1 MDEKPRSLSELYLG
15 VRTQPLGQRGSGERL
30 VWLARFRDRLET
42 VRFTRF
48 DSQIALGIAILVYFA
63 LTIPSAQRH
72 LWHDELYTY
81 YIAKAPSVA
90 QLLKDVRLDLHPP
103 LGYLSVRASLALFGD
118 NEPATRLPFLMAFLI
133 GSLCL
138 YRFVAERLRP
148 AYGLLAMLVWWS
160 TPFFMYSTEAR
171 PYALVVA
178 FFGIAM
184 LAWERAV
191 LPGRSGSS
199 VVVLGLA
206 VLGMMFS
213 HFYTVFYI
221 WPFCLAELWRWYRS
235 RKFYW
240 AIWAALLI
248 PCVVPLFYLSV
259 LQRYEA
265 GALPPVQQ
273 ASPFKIFGFFYHT
286 LEPEGMM
293 LLLAVTIGL
302 IVVFRRER
310 QTVDQTALMRP
321 LDVAFT
327 AGLLTLPVVLGA
339 ALMRTHGAFFP
350 RYAIPALFAY
360 GVLVAF
366 FVAMYTNASRLAA
379 AAACCVLLATIA
391 GATLITSALN
401 TLRTWGKT
409 TAAAVR
415 TPPLD
420 RVRPELP
427 LVAAS
432 GLTFLEMDH
441 YESPA
446 TVARLYYLSD
456 RSLALRYAHATIFEG
471 GFVTLNQHFPIR
483 ARVAPYA
490 RFVAEHPHFLVVG
503 TPDYAED
510 WLIRRLMDIHATLVY
525 LGSFPIPY
533 KDTQIFEVAMPGASA
548 PGASAAGLTDADVLN
563 GRRQFDGAQSAAAV
577 DHQRTPHLTR

>member
-1 MDEKPRSLSELYLG
+1 MLEA
-15 VRTQPLGQRGSGERL
+15 
-30 VWLARFRDRLET
+30 LARWRDRLERT
-42 VRFTRF
+42 RFTRF
-48 DSQIALGIAILVYFA
+48 DSQIALGIAILVYLA
-63 LTIPSAQRH
+63 LAIPSARRH

-103 LGYLSVRASLALFGD
+103 LGYLSVRLSLALFGD
-118 NEPATRLPFLMAFLI
+118 NELATRIPFVAAFLI
-133 GSLCL
+133 GSLSF

-160 TPFFMYSTEAR
+160 TPFFMFSTEAR

-191 LPGRSGSS
+191 VPGRRASS
-199 VVVLGLA
+199 VVLLGLA
-206 VLGMMFS
+206 VLAMMFS

-235 RKFYW
+235 RKFDG

-259 LQRYEA
+259 IRGYEA

-273 ASPFKIFGFFYHT
+273 ASPFKILAFFYHT
-286 LEPEGMM
+286 LEPEGMI
-293 LLLAVTIGL
+293 LLLAVLVGL

-310 QTVDQTALMRP
+310 QSVDGTALMRP
-321 LDVAFT
+321 LDVVFT
-327 AGLLTLPVVLGA
+327 AGLLTLPVVLGI
-339 ALMRTHGAFFP
+339 ALMKTHGAFFP
-350 RYAIPALFAY
+350 RYAIPTLFAY
-360 GVLVAF
+360 GLLVAF
-366 FVAMYTNASRLAA
+366 FLAMYTNVSRLAA
-379 AAACCVLLATIA
+379 AAACCVLLASIA
-391 GATLITSALN
+391 GTTLISSTLN

-409 TAAAVR
+409 TAAAVHA
-415 TPPLD
+415 PPLD
-420 RVRPELP
+420 RVRPDLP

-441 YESPA
+441 YESQA

-456 RSLALRYAHATIFEG
+456 RNLALQYAHATIFEG
-471 GFVTLNQHFPIR
+471 GFVTLNQHFPLR

-490 RFVAEHPHFLVVG
+490 TFVAEHPHFLVVG

-510 WLIRRLMDIHATLVY
+510 WLIPRLLDIHARLDY

-533 KDTQIFEVAMPGASA
+533 KDTEIFEVTMPGASLPA
-548 PGASAAGLTDADVLN
+548 ASTPVASATGLPDADVLN
-563 GRRQFDGAQSAAAV
+563 PGRQFHGAESAAAI
-577 DHQRTPHLTR
+577 DHERTAHLTRQGGPI